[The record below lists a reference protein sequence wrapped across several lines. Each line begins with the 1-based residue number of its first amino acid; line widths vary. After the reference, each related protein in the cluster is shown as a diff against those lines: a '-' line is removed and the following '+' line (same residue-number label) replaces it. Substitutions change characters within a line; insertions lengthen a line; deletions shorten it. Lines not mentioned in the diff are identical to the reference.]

1 MAEQLP
7 RGLLADPMMAQSLAS
22 LLATPALDRATLL
35 PVGRRTF
42 TDPGDDITEERSL
55 EFALPGLL
63 YDPLM
68 GAAKVSDMFAGVA
81 PIDPGAMTQFMID
94 APVVGGLLGAATG
107 AVPRGAVLG
116 ANVFHGGP
124 HRFAPEPDFPH
135 GRPRLDKI
143 GTGEGAQAYG
153 YGFYSADAPGV
164 AKQYKQD
171 LSGFD
176 ELVLTTSKGK
186 LRGEAL
192 DDVDLEVS
200 KYLEL
205 GEKDAG
211 QFKHNTVYYAKK
223 LAEKAGRDDV
233 LKRLDEYGP
242 DARKSYEKNVGTLYK
257 LDIPDADVAKYLDWD
272 KPLSEQPKSVEDAL
286 RRMAN
291 DIAETGDYDRFEH
304 LALAATRGEHPRGG
318 STKTITGGELYTDLT
333 SFGRGDTSQ
342 QASMKLKDYG
352 IPGLKYFD
360 ADSRGVPKADR
371 TRNYVTW
378 DQDVLD
384 RSKMLER
391 DGVTLGANK
400 APTAALP
407 GLLDDTA
414 SRMQRARDM
423 GFDVDAYHGT
433 DAAVTEFM
441 PLAKGRSTKAKSAK
455 KAYWFSDDPETA
467 SGYADAAT
475 DSKVQ
480 SLIDQSYAAERKGD
494 FDSAEKLMADAET
507 LEQGTSLRG
516 QNIIPAKLRG
526 KLKTVDMEGAK
537 YDPDDISLS
546 KILADAESE
555 GFEGVAFKNFSDEAG
570 YGRYNPTTHYAV
582 FDPKNIRSRFA
593 KFDPA
598 KADSADLLAANPAT
612 AALPSLLQ
620 DRSGNID
627 QRGLMSRTPRNR
639 NSFPMYSLLGQRLYT
654 ATMPDGSI

>member
-1 MAEQLP
+1 
-7 RGLLADPMMAQSLAS
+7 
-22 LLATPALDRATLL
+22 
-35 PVGRRTF
+35 
-42 TDPGDDITEERSL
+42 
-55 EFALPGLL
+55 
-63 YDPLM
+63 
-68 GAAKVSDMFAGVA
+68 
-81 PIDPGAMTQFMID
+81 
-94 APVVGGLLGAATG
+94 
-107 AVPRGAVLG
+107 
-116 ANVFHGGP
+116 
-124 HRFAPEPDFPH
+124 
-135 GRPRLDKI
+135 
-143 GTGEGAQAYG
+143 
-153 YGFYSADAPGV
+153 
-164 AKQYKQD
+164 
-171 LSGFD
+171 
-176 ELVLTTSKGK
+176 
-186 LRGEAL
+186 
-192 DDVDLEVS
+192 
-200 KYLEL
+200 
-205 GEKDAG
+205 
-211 QFKHNTVYYAKK
+211 
-223 LAEKAGRDDV
+223 DV
-233 LKRLDEYGP
+233 L
-242 DARKSYEKNVGTLYK
+242 RK
-257 LDIPDADVAKYLDWD
+257 A
-272 KPLSEQPKSVEDAL
+272 
-286 RRMAN
+286 
-291 DIAETGDYDRFEH
+291 
-304 LALAATRGEHPRGG
+304 
-318 STKTITGGELYTDLT
+318 
-333 SFGRGDTSQ
+333 
-342 QASMKLKDYG
+342 G

-360 ADSRGVPKADR
+360 ADSRNRGRTATVDGTPIKQFNTEDYDLNNLLQKIEQGYSVGDVRKMAEGKRGLAAKFDALKIKINDG

-400 APTAALP
+400 APTAALPGLLGKTSSELRAEANALRFPNENLNINAELAQSAKDYFGVTRSPNETGYIMQDGTRLDLSGRHYAGGYEKQGDRFVPKAGETDYLGGNRVVDHRELYDLKGIDDAGWSATEKLMRETGAVRYMPDTGFSIIDGQKVSDKQLKAIVSDFRKSGNPLTVDVDPVGGNSAPKSKTFDRPTVEGVRAFIELGANKSPTAALP

-582 FDPKNIRSRFA
+582 FDPENIRSRFA

-627 QRGLMSRTPRNR
+627 QRSLLSRTPRNR